1 MVSILISFMFLN
13 NPNKSTIQKEIF
25 LKHNRKT
32 LATLLTLLSS
42 ISFVT
47 NADVLN
53 GNFEAWTNASANHWT
68 TVDSG
73 LSVKQNTATVKTGSS
88 SASITVNTGTQSST
102 DFRQNIA
109 VTAGQSY
116 DFSVWLYHTE
126 GGLKGRLYA
135 DGYQGYS
142 NPNLVDQWQQITYTY
157 AATTTKEIAVGLR
170 FYDTAGFDGAESVF
184 IDDFK
189 PSVSA
194 GTAGNSACS
203 SHDVTFNLTTD
214 QYGAETSW
222 TITDSNN
229 TEQASGNNYSNSTS
243 YSENI
248 CLLDGDY
255 TFTIND
261 SYGDGICCDYGNGSY
276 DISLANT
283 SLVSGATFTQTESKT
298 FTLSSGA
305 NSGSGSGGDPGNYYQ
320 NISTQTGYTLK
331 TDLHNLIKNHSA
343 QGYGAIWTFY
353 ANHSLDT
360 YFENDS
366 SILDIYSEKPFGND
380 SYSYTKVTDQC
391 GNYSGEGECY
401 NREHSFPKSWFGGKI
416 EPMNSDIHHI
426 FATDGYV
433 NSKRGSYP
441 YGEVA
446 SATFTS
452 SNKTKL
458 GTATTA
464 LGYSGT
470 VFEPID
476 EFKGDVARA
485 HLYMATRYEDVIS
498 NWQTNSTYS
507 NAILNGSNNKVFETW
522 QLNMLLR
529 WHANDPVSQ
538 KEIDRNEAAYSHQG
552 NRNPFIDHPEY
563 VDKIWT
569 AN

>member
-1 MVSILISFMFLN
+1 MFLN
-13 NPNKSTIQKEIF
+13 IPNTPIKNKVHL
-25 LKHNRKT
+25 LKHNRKI
-32 LATLLTLLSS
+32 LLTLLTLLSNL
-42 ISFVT
+42 SFVT
-47 NADVLN
+47 NAEVLN
-53 GNFEAWTNASANHWT
+53 GNFEAWSNASADHWT

-73 LSVKQNTATVKTGSS
+73 LSVSQNTTRVKTGSN
-88 SASITVNTGTQSST
+88 SAVITVNTGTQSST
-102 DFRQNIA
+102 DFLQNIA

-142 NPNLVDQWQQITYTY
+142 KPNLVNQWQQITYTY
-157 AATTTKEIAVGLR
+157 TASTTKEIAVGLR
-170 FYDTAGFDGAESVF
+170 FYDTSGFDGAETVY
-184 IDDFK
+184 IDDFQ
-189 PSVSA
+189 PTVSA
-194 GTAGNSACS
+194 GTGGDSVCS
-203 SHDVTFNLTTD
+203 NHDVTFSLTTD

-222 TITDSNN
+222 TITNSNN
-229 TEQASGNNYSNSTS
+229 TEQASGNNYSNATS

-261 SYGDGICCDYGNGSY
+261 SYGDGICCNQGSGSY
-276 DISLANT
+276 DISLAGT
-283 SLVSGATFTQTESKT
+283 SLASGANFTYTESKS
-298 FTLSSGA
+298 FPLSSGQDT
-305 NSGSGSGGDPGNYYQ
+305 GSNVGTGGDPGNYYQ

-331 TDLHNLIKNHSA
+331 TDLHDLIKNHSA

-366 SILDIYSEKPFGND
+366 SILDIYSEKPFGSD

-391 GNYSGEGECY
+391 GNYSGEGGCY

-446 SATFTS
+446 STTFTS
-452 SNKTKL
+452 SNNAKL

-476 EFKGDVARA
+476 EFKGDLARA

-498 NWQTNSTYS
+498 NWQKNSTYS
-507 NAILNGSNNKVFETW
+507 NAILDGSNNKVFETW
-522 QLNMLLR
+522 QLDMLLR

-563 VDKIWT
+563 VDKIWS

>member
-1 MVSILISFMFLN
+1 M
-13 NPNKSTIQKEIF
+13 
-25 LKHNRKT
+25 KHNIKT
-32 LATLLTLLSS
+32 LVTLFTLFSSLSF
-42 ISFVT
+42 IT
-47 NADVLN
+47 TADVLN

-73 LSVKQNTATVKTGSS
+73 LSVKQNTTTVKTGSS

-102 DFRQNIA
+102 DFLQNIA

-142 NPNLVDQWQQITYTY
+142 NPNLVNQWQQITYTY
-157 AATTTKEIAVGLR
+157 SAITTKEIAVGLR
-170 FYDTAGFDGAESVF
+170 FYDTAGFDGAETVF
-184 IDDFK
+184 IDDFT
-189 PSVSA
+189 PSAST
-194 GTAGNSACS
+194 GTGGNSTCS
-203 SHDVTFNLTTD
+203 SNDVIFSLITD

-261 SYGDGICCDYGNGSY
+261 SYGDGICCEYGNGSY
-276 DISLANT
+276 DISLANI

-298 FTLSSGA
+298 FTLSSVG
-305 NSGSGSGGDPGNYYQ
+305 NTGGGSSGDPGNYYQ

-331 TDLHNLIKNHSA
+331 TDLHDLIKTHSA

-360 YFENDS
+360 YFENDG
-366 SILDIYSEKPFGND
+366 SILDIYAEKPFGSD

-391 GNYSGEGECY
+391 GNYSGEGGCY

-452 SNKTKL
+452 SNNTKL
-458 GTATTA
+458 GTATIA
-464 LGYSGT
+464 LGYSST

-476 EFKGDVARA
+476 EFKGDLARA
-485 HLYMATRYEDVIS
+485 HLYMATRYENVIS

-507 NAILNGSNNKVFETW
+507 DAILDGSNNKVFETW

-563 VDKIWT
+563 VDKIW
-569 AN
+569 AVN